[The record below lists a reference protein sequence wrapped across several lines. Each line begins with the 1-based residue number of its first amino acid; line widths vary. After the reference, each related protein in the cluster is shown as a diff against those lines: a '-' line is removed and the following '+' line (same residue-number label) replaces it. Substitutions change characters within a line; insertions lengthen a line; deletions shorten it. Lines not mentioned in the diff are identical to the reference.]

1 MTPSPTMPTLWPA
14 AWSSFTLSAL
24 SPGRT
29 SASTMSIPSSPAIR
43 RAVPRLSP
51 VIMATLTPRA
61 CSRRMVAAA
70 VGRTASA
77 TAIRP
82 MTRPSRAI
90 WTTVRPAPCS
100 RSDSVASSPSSTP
113 LSAMSMRLPER
124 TVRPAT
130 VARSPLPPKD
140 SKPAAASSGRSFV
153 RSSTALAMWCSD
165 PRSRAAAVVSRSV
178 SSTPAAGV
186 TWTTFGAPR
195 VRVPVLS
202 KTMTS
207 SLTACSRAAAFLIS
221 TPWRAPSPV
230 PTMIAMGV
238 ARPRASGQA
247 MTKTVMVRV
256 RANSRVWPRAQNQT
270 PKVSRPMT
278 TAASTSHW
286 EARSASNWAGAL
298 EFCASCTSL
307 TICARAV
314 SAPTRVAR

>member
-1 MTPSPTMPTLWPA
+1 MPTLWPWP
-14 AWSSFTLSAL
+14 WSSLILSAL

-29 SASTMSIPSSPAIR
+29 SASTMSMPSSSAMR

-51 VIMATLTPRA
+51 VIMATLTPRP
-61 CSRRMVAAA
+61 CSRRMVAPA

-82 MTRPSRAI
+82 MTRPSRAM

-100 RSDSVASSPSSTP
+100 RSDSAASSPSSTP
-113 LSAMSMRLPER
+113 LSAISIRLPDS
-124 TVRPAT
+124 TVRPST

-140 SKPAAASSGRSFV
+140 SKPVAATSGSSFA
-153 RSSTALAMWCSD
+153 RSSTALAIWCSD
-165 PRSRAAAVVSRSV
+165 PRSRAAAVISRSV

-186 TWTTFGAPR
+186 TWTTLGAPR

-202 KTMTS
+202 KTITS
-207 SLTACSRAAAFLIS
+207 SLTASSRAAAFLIS
-221 TPWRAPSPV
+221 TPCRAPSPV
-230 PTMIAMGV
+230 PTMMAMGV
-238 ARPRASGQA
+238 ARPSASGQA

-256 RANSRVWPRAQNQT
+256 RANSRVWPRIQNQI

-278 TAASTSHW
+278 MAASTSHW
-286 EARSASNWAGAL
+286 EARSASSWAGAL

-307 TICARAV
+307 TIWARAV